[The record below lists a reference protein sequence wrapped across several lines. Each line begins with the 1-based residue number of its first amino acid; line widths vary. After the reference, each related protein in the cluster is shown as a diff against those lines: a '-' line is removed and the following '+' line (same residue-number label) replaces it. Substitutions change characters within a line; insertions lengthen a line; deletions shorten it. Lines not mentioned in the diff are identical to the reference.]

1 MKDITWH
8 TEPNNKDEAMREIIK
23 EVRNC
28 NLNCYR
34 EEYKKP
40 LKTLFNRIISV
51 EELMNGRPLI
61 DDWRSQ
67 DILFIS
73 QAPSKQAWVDNELS
87 SLDNSFF
94 TDFLLK
100 KIYPNNNSSVA
111 IEKWKQNVF
120 WIHTA
125 NCYPGKGEG
134 GDKVPNMDCAEM
146 YFDKIIETMNPKLII
161 LMGLSATK
169 FFTEYRRL
177 SDINK
182 KSPRL
187 KDILYLQ
194 YDKQK
199 PFFVDSKDGT
209 NQYETIVIPH
219 AANLTKLSESGI
231 FAYNLLIDSLID
243 GKAKK
248 NEYEFTLKTKD
259 IVSSSKHTWLDEIV
273 YVLKELGGHAKNKDI
288 FIEVEKRGMMNFTP
302 RWKNSVIKTIGL
314 HSSDSKSYKEGNS
327 DRFYKI
333 DRGHWGLR
341 DFK

>member
-1 MKDITWH
+1 
-8 TEPNNKDEAMREIIK
+8 MREIIK
-23 EVRNC
+23 GIRNC

-40 LKTLFNRIISV
+40 LQTLHNRTIRV

-61 DDWRSQ
+61 DDWRGQ
-67 DILFIS
+67 KILFIS
-73 QAPSKQAWVDNELS
+73 QAPSKQAWADNKLS

-94 TDFLLK
+94 TGYLLK
-100 KIYPNNNSSVA
+100 EIYPNDNSSIA

-125 NCYPGKGEG
+125 NCYPGKGKG
-134 GDKVPNMDCAEM
+134 GDKAPNDLKCAEM

-169 FFTEYRRL
+169 FFTKHKRL
-177 SDINK
+177 LGIDR
-182 KSPRL
+182 KSPCL
-187 KDILYLQ
+187 KDIVYAQ
-194 YDKQK
+194 HGKRN
-199 PFFVDSKDGT
+199 PFLIDSKDAT
-209 NQYETIVIPH
+209 TQYEAIVIPH
-219 AANLTKLSESGI
+219 AANLAKLDENGK
-231 FAYNLLIDSLID
+231 FAYNLLIDSLVD
-243 GKAKK
+243 GKAKN

-259 IVSSSKHTWLDEIV
+259 IVSSSKHSWLDEIV
-273 YVLKELGGHAKNKDI
+273 YVLKELEGHAKNEDI
-288 FIEVEKRGMMNFTP
+288 FIEIEKRGMMNFTP

-341 DFK
+341 DF